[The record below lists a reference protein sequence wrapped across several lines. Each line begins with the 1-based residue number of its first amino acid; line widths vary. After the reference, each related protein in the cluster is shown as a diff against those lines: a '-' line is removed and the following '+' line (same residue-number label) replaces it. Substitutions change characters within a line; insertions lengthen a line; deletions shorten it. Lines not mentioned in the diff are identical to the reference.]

1 MAKRTDD
8 ELIAAA
14 LAYDAALADE
24 DQAAIALALSK
35 FRETCARYR
44 AAGHEA
50 GNVLSALTPTQLGI
64 LTRMSAGDSNVEIA
78 EALGIKAG
86 TLKVHATAIFKAL
99 DVRNRIQAIDTY
111 WRAMGEPRGIE
122 GKLSQLP
129 KLANLFRPGENSR
142 SNSNSNSPGNL
153 NYALAA
159 MRAGDEGDLVAIDRL
174 QEAGIF
180 ESLPDVETPAPAA
193 SEKPQR
199 ARREK

>member
-129 KLANLFRPGENSR
+129 KLAGLFRPGENSR
-142 SNSNSNSPGNL
+142 GGGANNPGNL

-180 ESLPDVETPAPAA
+180 ETLPEVDTPAPAA
-193 SEKPQR
+193 TKTEQR

>member
-14 LAYDAALADE
+14 LAYDAALAEE

-35 FRETCARYR
+35 FREVCARYR

-122 GKLSQLP
+122 GKLTQLP

-142 SNSNSNSPGNL
+142 SSSANSGAGTL

-159 MRAGDEGDLVAIDRL
+159 MRAGDKGDLVAIDRL

-193 SEKPQR
+193 SEKTQR
-199 ARREK
+199 APRQK